1 MDKRKL
7 QAVINRIEDN
17 VTEYKKQI
25 RYFNK
30 NEKDFSKLDVFE
42 RISHLEGR
50 LDEAYYVLR
59 QLEYLK
65 ESIKGD
71 K

>member
-17 VTEYKKQI
+17 VKQYKKEI

-30 NEKDFSKLDVFE
+30 NHKDFTDVDVFQ
-42 RISHLEGR
+42 RISHYEGR
-50 LDEAYYVLR
+50 LDEAYYNLR

-71 K
+71 E

>member
-7 QAVINRIEDN
+7 QAVINRIKDN
-17 VTEYKKQI
+17 VREYKKQI
-25 RYFNK
+25 RYYNKNK
-30 NEKDFSKLDVFE
+30 NEFNKLDVLE

-50 LDEAYYVLR
+50 LDEAYYALR

-65 ESIKGD
+65 ESIK
-71 K
+71 